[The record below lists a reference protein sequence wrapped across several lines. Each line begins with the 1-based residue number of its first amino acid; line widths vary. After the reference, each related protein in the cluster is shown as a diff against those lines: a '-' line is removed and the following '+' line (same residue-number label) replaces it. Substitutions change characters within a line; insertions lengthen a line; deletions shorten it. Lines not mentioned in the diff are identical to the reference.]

1 MEENNNSI
9 TFRSYTLENDDRCKT
24 IVKIEPDYMDKLEI
38 KEGDIVRITG
48 KDSAMAFC
56 FSLNKKEL
64 EKAKS
69 QDPPIEYLNPD
80 HKEIKYPGIIMS
92 SPVHC
97 NACPSRRLR
106 LVELEKLPTRDFKN
120 QIPESTIVT
129 MGTMKFA
136 ENAMPGYK
144 DNIDF
149 SPLFGQLV
157 KKQERVNTS
166 FFPEF
171 AQKHQRTSR
180 GGRSH
185 PPNFSSIIVACICH
199 GLLYINY

>member
-1 MEENNNSI
+1 MEVKNNSI
-9 TFRSYTLENDDRCKT
+9 TFRSYNLENDDRCKT
-24 IVKIEPDYMDKLEI
+24 IVKIESEYMDKLGI
-38 KEGDIVRITG
+38 KEGDIIKVTG

-56 FSLNKKEL
+56 FSANQEEI

-80 HKEIKYPGIIMS
+80 RKEIEYPRIIMS

-106 LVELEKLPTRDFKN
+106 FIDLEKLPTRDFKN
-120 QIPESTIVT
+120 QIPEADIVT
-129 MGTMKFA
+129 MGTIKFA

-144 DNIDF
+144 NNIDF
-149 SPLFGQLV
+149 SPLFGQIV
-157 KKQERVNTS
+157 KKQERVNMV
-166 FFPEF
+166 FFPDF

-180 GGRSH
+180 GGRS
-185 PPNFSSIIVACICH
+185 
-199 GLLYINY
+199 